1 MGGARGKLPA
11 GAGDGR
17 AQVPSLGREDP
28 LQEGMA
34 APSST
39 LAWRIPVN
47 TGAWRATVH
56 TVAESRTRLTQ
67 FSTGRRVAGV
77 KGRDD
82 GGVVVMRRVR
92 DAQILSYFEGRANR
106 SC

>member
-1 MGGARGKLPA
+1 MALEVKKLPA
-11 GAGDGR
+11 GAGDVR

-34 APSST
+34 AHSSA
-39 LAWRIPVN
+39 LAWRIPLN
-47 TGAWRATVH
+47 TAAWWATVH
-56 TVAESRTRLTQ
+56 TVAESRTRLKQ
-67 FSTGRRVAGV
+67 FSTGRKVAVV

-82 GGVVVMRRVR
+82 GVVVVMRRVR
-92 DAQILSYFEGRANR
+92 NAQILLYFEGRANR

>member
-1 MGGARGKLPA
+1 MGRTVGTPRVALEVKKLPA

-56 TVAESRTRLTQ
+56 TVAESDTTDAVQHREK
-67 FSTGRRVAGV
+67 SGRGQR
-77 KGRDD
+77 KR
-82 GGVVVMRRVR
+82 
-92 DAQILSYFEGRANR
+92 
-106 SC
+106 